1 MTEKFVLQ
9 VVGITEAKILSRP
22 STRIGDHTVSDVVI
36 YRENRKVLAFTPS
49 LSCDGMSDTGSDVF
63 VAYCPPEEDDISH
76 LSFTGEKITHTVFLS
91 YFKETVNNV
100 QIMAINDKLAMEIM
114 ESAIEKN
121 LMAILPPVKQFKR
134 NTLMH
139 LEGKIDSVF
148 SFVGICEDD
157 SQFVMEIYNVPY
169 AEYNHGEPDAFQNAI
184 TANRFDMT
192 EMDYN
197 TKSAYFPEKNNTNNA
212 ELVKKIKDLTTIAS
226 ESAVRCILGYVV
238 QRTDIDK
245 LELSRYND
253 EYRLAVK
260 KALEYGVRVM
270 PIVISWTATGV
281 AFFVTDEL
289 PVVNP
294 K

>member
-22 STRIGDHTVSDVVI
+22 STRIGDDTVSDVVI

-76 LSFTGEKITHTVFLS
+76 LSVTGEKITHTVFLS

-134 NTLMH
+134 NTLMQ

-184 TANRFDMT
+184 AANRFDMT

-270 PIVISWTATGV
+270 PIVISWTPTGV

>member
-1 MTEKFVLQ
+1 MTDKFVLQ
-9 VVGITEAKILSRP
+9 VVGITEAKLISRP
-22 STRIGDHTVSDVVI
+22 SIKINSELVSDVI
-36 YRENRKVLAFTPS
+36 ILRENRRALAHTPS
-49 LSCDGMSDTGSDVF
+49 LSCEGMSDTGSDVF
-63 VAYCPPEEDDISH
+63 VAYCPPEEDDMSSIPA
-76 LSFTGEKITHTVFLS
+76 GEKITHTVFLS

-100 QIMAINDKLAMEIM
+100 QVMAINDKLAMELM

-121 LMAILPPVKQFKR
+121 LMSILPPVKQFKR
-134 NTLMH
+134 NILMH
-139 LEGKIDSVF
+139 LEDKIDSVF

-157 SQFVMEIYNVPY
+157 TPFVMEINNVPH
-169 AEYNHGEPDAFQNAI
+169 AEYNHGQPNAFKNAI
-184 TANRFDMT
+184 TENRLDMT

-197 TKSAYFPEKNNTNNA
+197 TKSAYFPEKNNTNTA

-226 ESAVRCILGYVV
+226 ESAVLCIIGYVV

-245 LELSRYND
+245 LELSLYND

-260 KALEYGVRVM
+260 KALEVGVRVM
-270 PIVISWTATGV
+270 PIVISWTSTGV

>member
-1 MTEKFVLQ
+1 MTDKFILQ

-22 STRIGDHTVSDVVI
+22 STRIDCDVISEVVVL
-36 YRENRKVLAFTPS
+36 RENRKVLAHTPS
-49 LSCDGMSDTGSDVF
+49 LSCNGMSDMGSDVF
-63 VAYCPPEEDDISH
+63 VAYCPPEEDDMVPNIP
-76 LSFTGEKITHTVFLS
+76 GEKVTHTVFLS
-91 YFKETVNNV
+91 YYKETVNNV
-100 QIMAINDKLAMEIM
+100 QIMAINDKLAMELM

-121 LMAILPPVKQFKR
+121 LMTILPPVKQFKR
-134 NTLMH
+134 NTLMR

-157 SQFVMEIYNVPY
+157 TQFVMEVNNVPH
-169 AEYNHGEPDAFQNAI
+169 AEYNHGQPDAFQNAI
-184 TANRFDMT
+184 TANRLDMT

-212 ELVKKIKDLTTIAS
+212 ELLKKIKDLTTIAS
-226 ESAVRCILGYVV
+226 ESIVRCIIAYVV
-238 QRTDIDK
+238 ERTDINK
-245 LELSRYND
+245 LELSLYND

-260 KALEYGVRVM
+260 NALEHGVHVM
-270 PIVISWTATGV
+270 PIVISWTSTGV

>member
-1 MTEKFVLQ
+1 MTDKFILQ

-22 STRIGDHTVSDVVI
+22 SNRIDCDIISEVAVI
-36 YRENRKVLAFTPS
+36 RENRKVLAHTPS
-49 LSCDGMSDTGSDVF
+49 LSCNGMSDTGSDVF
-63 VAYCPPEEDDISH
+63 VAYCPPEEDDMVPSIP
-76 LSFTGEKITHTVFLS
+76 GEKVTHTVFLA
-91 YFKETVNNV
+91 YYKETVNNV
-100 QIMAINDKLAMEIM
+100 QVMAINDKLAMELM

-134 NTLMH
+134 NTLMR

-157 SQFVMEIYNVPY
+157 IPFVMEISNVPH
-169 AEYNHGEPDAFQNAI
+169 AEYKHGQPDAFDNAI
-184 TANRFDMT
+184 AANRFDMT

-197 TKSAYFPEKNNTNNA
+197 TKSAYFPEKNNTNTA
-212 ELVKKIKDLTTIAS
+212 ELVKKIKDLETIAS
-226 ESAVRCILGYVV
+226 ESHVRCIIGYVV
-238 QRTDIDK
+238 QRTDINK
-245 LELSRYND
+245 LELSLYND

-260 KALEYGVRVM
+260 SALEHGVNVM
-270 PIVISWTATGV
+270 PIVISWTPTGM